1 MAADD
6 EKYMEYLKRVTTEL
20 RQTRRQLR
28 EAEGR
33 DQEPIAIVAMSCRY
47 PGSVRTPEDLW
58 QLVAE
63 GGDAVS
69 DFPVDRGWDVDAA
82 YDPDPEKPGSIY
94 AREGGFLHDAGYFDP
109 AFFGMSPREALATD
123 PQQRLLLEVAWEAF
137 ERAGIDPTS
146 VRGANGGV
154 FVGAATSGYGVGASD
169 LPEGIQ
175 GLLLAGN
182 ATSVASG
189 RIAYTLGLEGPAV
202 TVDTACSSSL
212 VALHWA
218 CHALRRGE
226 CDLAL
231 AGGVAVMCTPAMFF
245 EFSRQ
250 RGLAADGRC
259 KPFSDDADG
268 TGWSEGAGMLL
279 VERLSDARKNGHP
292 VLAVVRGTAI
302 NSDGASNGLT
312 APNGPSQQRVIRSAL
327 SRAGLSAS
335 DVDAVD
341 AHGTGTSLGD
351 PIEAQAL
358 LATYGKDRADHGPL
372 RLGSLKSNIGH
383 TQSAAG
389 VGSVIKMVMAM
400 HHGTLPKSLHI
411 SEPSRHIEWT
421 AGEVEVLTEAMP
433 WQQDGRPRRA
443 GVSSFGISG
452 TNAHAILEEAPEAE
466 DAPAAEGD
474 GEPARA
480 LPLVPWVVSAR
491 SAAALRAQ
499 AAQLLARVKQDELD
513 ELDELDLTDVG
524 HSLTTTRTAFEHR
537 AVVLAEDRAAA
548 LRGLEELATT
558 GIEGP
563 NADVV
568 GGRTMRGATAF
579 LFTGQGAQRARM
591 GRELYAAFP
600 AFAAAFDE
608 TCALLDTH
616 LERPLRDVVFGEDP
630 DALHRTAFTQPALFA
645 VEVALYRLIESWGLK
660 PKYLVGH
667 SIGELT
673 AAHVAGVLSLEDA
686 CRLVAARGRLM
697 QALPAGGAMVSL
709 QASESEVLPL
719 LEGLEQR
726 VSVAAVNGPRAVVV
740 SGEESAVLQIAGHF
754 ESEGRK
760 VKRLRVSHAFH
771 SPLMEPMLEEFR
783 AVAESVAY
791 AEPRIPV
798 VSNVTGELATAE
810 QLTSPDYW
818 VRHVRDAVRFADGVR
833 WLAEHGV
840 TRLLE
845 LGPGGTLTAMAQDC
859 LSDTGDDDTERVFL
873 ASLRTNRPETTSLMS
888 AMAGAFAS
896 GAPIDWVAYFA
907 GTGARRVDLPTYAFQ
922 RERYWL
928 ESTGA
933 APEPREQSLVDGW
946 RYRVEWKPLV
956 APSGGVLG
964 GRWLAVVAPGDVW
977 SEAVVE
983 GLAACGVAVERVE
996 CVAGEVD
1003 RGLLAERVCEVAGEE
1018 PVAGVLVMGCAE
1030 VVRSAVVVQALGDAG
1045 VGGRVWWVTRGAVA
1059 VGRSDGGPDP
1069 VGAAVWGLGRVAALE
1084 VPDRWGG
1091 LVDLPEAV
1099 DRRALDRLVGVLA
1112 DGGEDQIAVR
1122 ASGVF
1127 ARRLVHAPAP
1137 AGIAAGG
1144 WQPRGTV
1151 LITGGTG
1158 ALGARV
1164 ARWAAERGAE
1174 HVVLTS
1180 RRGLEA
1186 PGAVELEAELSGLG
1200 VQVTVAVCDVANR
1213 DAVRE
1218 LLSGCA
1224 VDAVVHAAGVVDSV
1238 PLSEADEGHFA
1249 EVMGAKVAGA
1259 VVLDEALRDQA
1270 LDAFVVFSSIA
1281 GVWGSGGQ
1289 GAYAAGNAFVE
1300 GLVEARRARG
1310 AVGCAVAW
1318 GPWAGGGMAGA
1329 EGAEEHLLRRGLRA
1343 LDPGLAISALESA
1356 VAGGEG
1362 SVVVAD
1368 VEWERFAPAF
1378 TSARPSPLLE
1388 DLPEVRAALAAGDG
1402 AGGEGSGVGVVR
1414 ERLAGLSAV
1423 ERERA
1428 LLELVRTQAAT
1439 VLGYHKPESLEAR
1452 CAFRDLGFDSLTAVE
1467 LRGRLNTETGLRL
1480 PATAVF
1486 DYPTPV
1492 DLARFLGDE
1501 LFGTGTDVVS
1511 GLPVLASTS
1520 DDPVVI
1526 VGMSCRLPG
1535 GVASPEDLWQ
1545 LVAAGED
1552 AISGFPTDR
1561 GWDLDALYDPTP
1573 GQPGKSYSRHGGFV
1587 SGVDQF
1593 DPEFFGISPRETVA
1607 IDPQQRLL
1615 LETSWEALER
1625 SGIDPQTLRRS
1636 RAGVFVG
1643 SNGQDYPALLL
1654 NTPEGQDGY
1663 VGTGNAAAVVSGRV
1677 SYALGLEGPAVT
1689 VDTACSSSLVALH
1702 LAAQSLRSG
1711 ECDLALAGGVTVMS
1725 TPGAFI
1731 EFSRQRGL
1739 AVDGRC
1745 KAFSDAA
1752 DGTGWAEGAGV
1763 LVVERL
1769 SDARRNGHRVLAVV
1783 AGSAVNQDGASN
1795 GLTAPNGPSQ
1805 QRVIRQALAG
1815 AGLSAS
1821 DVDVVEAH
1829 GTGTS
1834 LGDPI
1839 EAQALLAT
1847 YGQEREADRPLWL
1860 GSVKSNI
1867 GHTQAAAGVAGVIKM
1882 VLALQHGVLPQTLH
1896 VGEPSSHVDWS
1907 AGDVRL
1913 LTEAVGWPEG
1923 ERLRRA
1929 GVSAF
1934 GVSGTNAHVVIE
1946 QAPLE
1951 EGSDAL
1957 PVGGVGVVPW
1967 VVSAR
1972 SREGLR
1978 AQAQRLLAHVEARPE
1993 LGLPEVGL
2001 ALATTRS
2008 AFEHRAVVLGTD
2020 RDALVD
2026 GLRALA
2032 TGEDAASVVT
2042 ALAEP
2047 EARVALLF
2055 TGQGSQRLGMG
2066 RELYDTFPVFAD
2078 AFDAV
2083 CAYFDGELAL
2093 PLRDVVFGDD
2103 AERLDR
2109 TGFTQPALFAVEVA
2123 LFRLVESFGVRP
2135 GYLVGHSIGEL
2146 VAAHVA
2152 GVLSLEDACRLV
2164 AARGR
2169 LMQALPAGGAMVSLQ
2184 AAETEVLPLL
2194 EGHEQRVSIAA
2205 VNGPQST
2212 VIAGEES
2219 AVAEVAGHFESEGR
2233 KVKRLRVSHAF
2244 HSPLMEPM
2252 LDDFRAV
2259 AESVAYAEPCIPV
2272 VSNVTGELATAEQLT
2287 SPDYWVRHVRAA
2299 VRFADGVRWLEE
2311 HEVTRFLEIGP
2322 DGTLTAVAQG
2332 CLSAPDLQL
2341 APTMRKD
2348 RSEAEALLAAMSTAF
2363 VHGMDVEWRAC
2374 FPAARRVALPTYPF
2388 QRERFW
2394 PTPVPDSRPHADW
2407 RYRVEW
2413 KPADVDACEELCGR
2427 WLVVVPEGA
2436 AESGWF
2442 SSVVEGLAARG
2453 VRVERVE
2460 RAVDVDRGVLAERLR
2475 DAAGDEAVTGVLAVG
2490 AVEAMCT
2497 AVLVQAQGDAGVGGR
2512 LWVVTRGAVCVG
2524 RSDGGPDPVQAGVWG
2539 LGRVAALELPDRW
2552 GGLVD
2557 LPDVV
2562 DRRALDR
2569 LAGVLADGSE
2579 DQVAVR
2585 ASGVFGR
2592 RLAHAPAPALAGE
2605 SADGWRPRGT
2615 VLITGGTG
2623 ALGARVA
2630 RWVAERGA
2638 EHVVL
2643 TSRRG
2648 PEAPGAVELE
2658 AELSGLGVR
2667 VTVVACDVADPEAVE
2682 ALLSE
2687 HPVDAVFHA
2696 AAVLDDGVLDS
2707 LTTERFATVMRAKA
2721 ASAVNLHEATRDRD
2735 LSAFVLFSSF
2745 AGTIGAAGQA
2755 NYAAANAFLDALAE
2769 QRAAEG
2775 LPATSIAWGP
2785 WGEIGMASD
2794 ASMAQRMRRGGVSPL
2809 RPDLA
2814 VDALQNAICS
2824 GTPGLVI
2831 ADITWADFRSAFA
2844 AVRPSPLLGD
2854 LPEFRTEVELAAGR
2868 GGEDRQ
2874 SELRQQLAGVEA
2886 AEQERVLTDLVR
2898 SYAAGVLHYAGP
2910 AGVPPN
2916 RPFRDLGVDSL
2927 LAVELR
2933 NALSLACG
2941 ITLSATVVFDYPTP
2955 AALAGFLRT
2964 RIAPAQD
2971 DVEQRIMPSVVEGDP
2986 IAIVG
2991 MSCRFPGGVDCP
3003 EAFWELLSD
3012 GVDAVGEFPVDRGWD
3027 LNAVYDPDPENS
3039 GTSYVN
3045 AGGFLKHVDR
3055 FEPAFF
3061 GMSPREA
3068 VATDPQ
3074 QRLLLE
3080 TSWEAIERSGIDPQ
3094 TLRGSRAGVFVGTN
3108 GQDYPALLAN
3118 SPDDFDGYV
3127 GTGNAAAVVSGRV
3140 SYALGLEGP
3149 AVTVDTA
3156 CSSSLVALHWA
3167 AQSLRSGEC
3176 DLALAGGVTVMST
3189 PGAFIEFSRQ
3199 RGLAVDG
3206 RCKAF
3211 SDAADGT
3218 GWAEGAGVLVVE
3230 RLSDARR
3237 NGHRV
3242 LAVVAGSAVNQ
3253 DGASNGLTAPNGP
3266 SQQRVIRQALAGA
3279 GLSASDVDVVEAHG
3293 TGTSLG
3299 DPIEAQALLA
3309 TYGQEREA
3317 DRPLWLGSVKSNI
3330 GHTQAAAGVAGV
3342 IKMVLALQHGVLP
3355 QTLHVG
3361 EPSSHVDWSAGDVRL
3376 LTEAVGWPEGERLRR
3391 AGVSAFGVSGTNAHV
3406 VIEQAPLEEGSDAL
3420 PVGGV
3425 GVVPWVVSARSRE
3438 GLRAQ
3443 AQRLLAHVEAR
3454 PELGLPEVGLA
3465 LATTRSAFE
3474 HRAVVLGTDRD
3485 ALVDGLRALATG
3497 EDAASVVTALAE
3509 PEARVALLFTGQGS
3523 QRLGMGRELYD
3534 TFPVFADAFDAV
3546 CAYFDGELA
3555 LPLRD
3560 VVFGEDANANANAN
3574 FDADAEALNQTGFTQ
3589 PALFAVEVALFRLV
3603 ESFGV
3608 RPGYLVGH
3616 SIGELVAAHVAG
3628 VVSLEDACRLVAAR
3642 GRLMQALPAGGAMVA
3657 LQATEEEVVPLLEGH
3672 EQRVSIAAVNGPQS
3686 IVIAGEE
3693 SAVAEVAGH
3702 FESEG
3707 RKVKRLRVS
3716 HAFHSPLMEPMLDDF
3731 RTVAESVAYAEP
3743 RIPVV
3748 SNVTGKL
3755 ATPQEL
3761 TSPDYWVRHV
3771 REAVRF
3777 ADGVRW
3783 LVEHEVTR
3791 FLEIGPDGTLTA
3803 MAQGCLDGDGDAE
3816 HVLIPALRGGDDR
3829 GEVSAVLSA
3838 AGRAFVHGIGIAW
3851 QAFFP
3856 ATVTAT
3862 DTDTDTDTGPDTVSA
3877 HTPVAL
3883 PTYAFQ
3889 HQRYWPRFTGLPA
3902 GDLGSAG
3909 LVSAHH
3915 PLLGAAVSLAG
3926 SADGTDSAEGMDSV
3940 YCTADGGA
3948 VVFTGRVSVTAQPWL
3963 AEHVVSGS
3971 VLLPG
3976 TAFLELAVRAG
3987 DQVGCGQVE
3996 ELTLQ
4001 APLVLPERGA
4011 VQLQVA
4017 VGVADESGRRT
4028 LSVYSRPQDAQ
4039 ADQPWVR
4046 HAVGVLGTDG
4056 AASGADL
4063 SQWPPAGAE
4072 PVSVERLYEGL
4083 TAAGFGYGPVFQG
4096 LRQVWSRGDELFASV
4111 ELPESAVPEAA
4122 GFGLHPALLDSA
4134 LHALGLVASDQAD
4147 EDRARLPFSW
4157 SGATLHASGASVLR
4171 ARLSVNG
4178 PDSVALELADASGG
4192 PVATIDSLVLRPVSA
4207 DGIAQAKA
4215 GGQDTALHTM
4225 DWIPLPEPAGSTAS
4239 AVAVE
4244 AAVDMHDGTDGRLD
4258 LSAIGA
4264 SVYPDLGSLPQ
4275 GEVPSHVLL
4284 RLDAPDGDPAA
4295 AAHTATHRAL
4305 ALLQAWLAEE
4315 RFAAAR
4321 LVVVTQGAVTV
4332 DERRPDPALAAVWGL
4347 VRSARS
4353 ENPDRFTLVDL
4364 DGVSESLAVLPAAL
4378 ARDEPELAVRAGQ
4391 VYVPRLSRHVRPD
4404 ALPVPEQ
4411 SGAWCLDIVEKGT
4424 LENLHLAECP
4434 TAQAEL
4440 GAGQVRIAVRAAGL
4454 NFRDVLNALGMYP
4467 GDAVP
4472 LGIEGAGVV
4481 TEVGPGATG
4490 FSPGDRVMGLFTQS
4504 FGPLA
4509 VADVRTLAR
4518 IPEGWSFAQAASVP
4532 VVFLTAYYALVDLG
4546 ELQAGESVL
4555 VHAAAGGVGM
4565 AAVQLARHLGAEVFG
4580 TASPGKWETLRSS
4593 GLDEAHI
4600 ASSRDLDFEGAFLEA
4615 TAGRGVDVVL
4625 DSLARE
4631 FVDASL
4637 RLLPRG
4643 GRFLEMGKTDIREP
4657 AQVAAEHEGVR
4668 YQAFDLWEA
4677 GPERIG
4683 EMLAALVALFE
4694 QGVLRPLPLTAWDV
4708 RKAPEAFR
4716 YLSQAK
4722 NVGKVVLTMPVPLAG
4737 DGTVLVT
4744 GGTGGL
4750 GALVARHLV
4759 AEHGVRRLL
4768 LASRRGPQAP
4778 GAEALRE
4785 ELAALGAEA
4794 TVAACDTADREALR
4808 GLLGSVPPQHPLT
4821 AVVHTAGVLDDGVL
4835 SSMTP
4840 DRLDA
4845 VLVPK
4850 ADAVSTL
4857 HELTRG
4863 EDLAAFV
4870 LFSSVAGMFGSS
4882 GQGNYAAANA
4892 FLDAFAQARHGAGL
4906 PATSLAWGPWA
4917 PGVGMTGELADADL
4931 QRMARGGMVPFTA
4944 EQGMAA
4950 FDAAFRTAEAGY
4962 APVRLD
4968 QAALRAPHSA
4978 PPALLRGL
4986 VSGSARR
4993 SAASAA
4999 TGDASQSL
5007 RTWLT
5012 ALPAAERE
5020 PAVLELVRAQAA
5032 LVLGHAGP
5040 EAVEPARDFRGLGI
5054 DSLTAVELRN
5064 RLGAATGLRLPATLV
5079 FDYPSP
5085 VVLARHVCTELVG
5098 DDVAAVAPVAAA
5110 SRPATGEEQLAV
5122 VAMSCRFPGGVRSP
5136 EEFWRLLSGG
5146 VDAVSSIPAD
5156 RGWRTDGEA
5165 GGFEGGFLYD
5175 SGDFDADFFGI
5186 SPREAVTMDPQQRL
5200 LLEISWE
5207 ALERAGIDPT
5217 TLRGSRTGVF
5227 AGTNYQGYG
5236 SAAHTLPEGSEG
5248 QLLTGHATSVTSG
5261 RVSYAL
5267 GLEGPAVTVDTACS
5281 SSLVALHLAAQ
5292 ALRLGECD
5300 LALAGGVTVM
5310 PTPGTFVEFSRQGGL
5325 AGDGRCKAFSD
5336 DADGTGWGE
5345 GAGIVLVE
5353 RLSDARRNGH
5363 PVLAVLRGSAVN
5375 QDGASNG
5382 LTAPNGPSQQ
5392 RVIRSALA
5400 NAGLGAHEVDAVEAH
5415 GTGTSLGDPIE
5426 AQALIATYGQN
5437 RVADRPLWLGSVK
5450 SNIGHTQSAAGIAGV
5465 IKMVLSLQKGVLPR
5479 TLHVTEP
5486 SSHVDWSSGDVR
5498 LLTRA
5503 VEWPQRELP
5512 RRAAVSSFGISGT
5525 NAHVVLEQDGA
5536 TDSGPAEGN
5545 STDSGPESTARAEH
5559 DRPVGHQGPVVWP
5572 LSARSAAALRD
5583 QGKRLRAHLADR
5595 PDLPV
5600 HDVGYSLATTRA
5612 AFDHRAALV
5621 AEDRDTFLNGL
5632 AALARGEESVGLVRG
5647 QAGTGGK
5654 LAFLFSGQG
5663 SQRAGMGREL
5673 YERFPAY
5680 AAAFDEVCAEF
5691 DRHLERPLR
5700 DLVFADE
5707 GTPDAALLDRT
5718 AYTQPALFA
5727 VETALHALVGSWGVR
5742 PDVLIGHS
5750 IGELTA
5756 AHVAGVLTM
5765 EDACALVAA
5774 RGRLMQALPDGG
5786 AMIAVQA
5793 AEEEVRPLLEG
5804 LADRAGIA
5812 AVNGPTAVVISGEEG
5827 AVTHIAGQLAEQ
5839 GRKTRRLR
5847 VSHAFHS
5854 PLMEAMLTEF
5864 GEVARG
5870 VRYAPPRIPVISN
5883 LTGEP
5888 ATEADLTS
5896 PDYWVRQVR
5905 EAVRFC
5911 DGIRRLEADGV
5922 RTYLELGPDGA
5933 LAAMA
5938 WESLRE
5944 PGEATAALPV
5954 LRRERPEVR
5963 SALLA
5968 AAGLQVRGLA
5978 ESAALSGAGARRVE
5992 LPTYAFQR
6000 VRYWL
6005 DPAGTPAGAHPA
6017 PAADEQFWD
6026 AVEHADLGAFA
6037 ERLRLTADAPLS
6049 EVLPALTSWRQAHRE
6064 RTTADGWEYQ
6074 VTWRPTAD
6082 TAVPVLSGT
6091 WLLPLPAG
6099 RADRAREKAIVDGLV
6114 AHGAA
6119 RVVPFEVDCGEV
6131 ERVALEGQLA
6141 AVAAEV
6147 GPIAGVLSLLGT
6159 DEEPHRAQPATP
6171 GGLAATV
6178 ALVQVLDDLRV
6189 GAPLWC
6195 ATTGAVAVRDGEAVP
6210 SPVQAA
6216 VWGFGRVAALEHP
6229 QGWGG
6234 LVDLPAELD
6243 ERAVQRL
6250 CAVLE
6255 AGTGEDQLALR
6266 GSGVYVRRLV
6276 RARFQDA
6283 GPGSTEP
6290 SAGGGTVLI
6299 TGGTGALGAQV
6310 ARRLTD
6316 RGAPHLVLAS
6326 RRGTRADGAAELA
6339 AELTACGSRVTVVAC
6354 DTADRDA
6361 LAQLLAEYPVD
6372 AVYHAAGVLD
6382 DGLIAG
6388 LDAPRLDAVLRPK
6401 MAAAAHLHELTD
6413 ERTALV
6419 LFSSFAGTAGA
6430 TGQANYAA
6438 ANAYLDALAQHRQAL
6453 GRPATSIAWGP
6464 WAGGGMAA
6472 GSAGDERLTER
6483 LARSGMPPLDPR
6495 LAADALERAVARGA
6509 TTLTVADVDWSRFAP
6524 GFTAARS
6531 SALLSDLPEAH
6542 AAAQAAASERDTA
6555 GGGPHGGLDALR
6567 EELGGRSTADQER
6580 VLANLVRTHVAA
6592 VLGHSSAD
6600 AIDPHR
6606 AFSELG
6612 FDSLMAVELR
6622 NRLGLATGAPLPATL
6637 LFDHPTAAALAR
6649 HLRTQVAAGDT
6660 AGALPALAEL
6670 DRLEGVLGVVPA
6682 DDPQRARIA
6691 SRLQTLLAKWNDPQ
6705 DAEAETGDG
6714 TGVSDHINSA
6724 TADEIFDFIDNDLGM
6739 S

>member
-1 MAADD
+1 
-6 EKYMEYLKRVTTEL
+6 MEYLKRVTTEL

-69 DFPVDRGWDVDAA
+69 DFPVDRGWDVDGA

-94 AREGGFLHDAGYFDP
+94 VREGGFLHDAGYFDP

-137 ERAGIDPTS
+137 ERAGIDPAS
-146 VRGANGGV
+146 VRGSNGGV
-154 FVGAATSGYGVGASD
+154 FVGAATSGYGIGVAD
-169 LPEGIQ
+169 LPEGVQ

-327 SRAGLSAS
+327 SRAGLSPS

-421 AGEVEVLTEAMP
+421 SGDVEVLTEAMP
-433 WQQDGRPRRA
+433 WQQNGRPRRA

-452 TNAHAILEEAPEAE
+452 TNAHAILEEPPTDE
-466 DAPAAEGD
+466 DAPATEDD
-474 GEPARA
+474 GEPVRA

-491 SAAALRAQ
+491 SAAALRGQ
-499 AAQLLARVKQDELD
+499 AAQLLSRVTQ
-513 ELDELDLTDVG
+513 DELDLTDVG

-548 LRGLEELATT
+548 LRGLEELATQ
-558 GIEGP
+558 GIEGAGP
-563 NADVV
+563 GVV

-579 LFTGQGAQRARM
+579 LFTGQGAQRAGM

-608 TCALLDTH
+608 TCALLDTQ
-616 LERPLRDVVFGEDP
+616 LERPLRDVLFDEDP
-630 DALHRTAFTQPALFA
+630 DALHRTSYTQPALFA
-645 VEVALYRLIESWGLK
+645 VEVALYRLLESWGVK
-660 PKYLVGH
+660 PKYLAGH
-667 SIGELT
+667 SIGELA
-673 AAHVAGVLSLEDA
+673 AAHVAGVWSLKDA

-709 QASESEVLPL
+709 QASEAEVLPL

-726 VSVAAVNGPRAVVV
+726 VSVAAVNGPQAVVI
-740 SGEESAVLQIAGHF
+740 SGEESAVADIAGRF

-760 VKRLRVSHAFH
+760 VKRLQVSHAFH
-771 SPLMEPMLEEFR
+771 SPLMEPMLDEFR
-783 AVAESVAY
+783 AVAESVGY

-798 VSNVTGELATAE
+798 VSNLSGELATSE

-833 WLAEHGV
+833 WLAERGV

-845 LGPGGTLTAMAQDC
+845 LGPGGTLTAMAQAC
-859 LSDTGDDDTERVFL
+859 LSDTGDEDTERVFL
-873 ASLRTNRPETTSLMS
+873 ASLRTDRPETTSLMS
-888 AMAGAFAS
+888 AVAGAFAS
-896 GAPIDWVAYFA
+896 GAPIDWAAYFA

-933 APEPREQSLVDGW
+933 TPEPREQSVVDGW

-964 GRWLAVVAPGDVW
+964 GRWLAVMAAGEVW

-983 GLAACGVAVERVE
+983 GLAACGVPLERVE
-996 CVAGEVD
+996 CVAGEAD
-1003 RGLLAERVCEVAGEE
+1003 RGLLAERVREVAGEG
-1018 PVAGVLVMGCAE
+1018 PVAGVLVVGSADT
-1030 VVRSAVVVQALGDAG
+1030 VRTAVVVQALGDAG
-1045 VGGRVWWVTRGAVA
+1045 VGGRVWVVTQGAVA
-1059 VGRSDGGPDP
+1059 VGRSDAGPDP
-1069 VGAAVWGLGRVAALE
+1069 VQAAVWGLGRVAALE
-1084 VPDRWGG
+1084 LPDRWGG

-1112 DGGEDQIAVR
+1112 DGSEDQVAVR

-1127 ARRLVHAPAP
+1127 GRRLAHAPA
-1137 AGIAAGG
+1137 GG
-1144 WQPRGTV
+1144 SAVDGWRPRGTV

-1164 ARWAAERGAE
+1164 ARWVAERGAE
-1174 HVVLTS
+1174 HLILTS

-1186 PGAVELEAELSGLG
+1186 PGAVELEAELSAVG
-1200 VQVTVAVCDVANR
+1200 VRVTVAACDVADR
-1213 DAVRE
+1213 DAVEE

-1238 PLSEADEGHFA
+1238 PLGEADPAHFA

-1259 VVLDEALRDQA
+1259 VVLDEVLGDRV

-1310 AVGCAVAW
+1310 VVGCAVAW
-1318 GPWAGGGMAGA
+1318 GPWAGGGMAGV

-1343 LDPGLAISALESA
+1343 LDPGLAVSALEMA
-1356 VAGGEG
+1356 VGAGEG

-1388 DLPEVRAALAAGDG
+1388 GLPEVRAALAV
-1402 AGGEGSGVGVVR
+1402 GEGSDGGVVR
-1414 ERLAGLSAV
+1414 ERLAGLSGV

-1428 LLELVRTQAAT
+1428 LLELVRTHAAA

-1467 LRGRLNTETGLRL
+1467 LRGRLNTETGMRL
-1480 PATAVF
+1480 PATVVF

-1492 DLARFLGDE
+1492 DLARYLGDE
-1501 LFGTGTDVVS
+1501 LFGTGTDMVP

-1535 GVASPEDLWQ
+1535 GVASPEDLWR
-1545 LVAAGED
+1545 LVAGAED
-1552 AISGFPTDR
+1552 AISELPHDR

-1593 DPEFFGISPRETVA
+1593 DPAFFGISPREAVA

-1625 SGIDPQTLRRS
+1625 SGIDPQTLRGS

-1654 NTPEGQDGY
+1654 STPEGQDGY
-1663 VGTGNAAAVVSGRV
+1663 LGTGNAAAVVSGRV

-1731 EFSRQRGL
+1731 EFSQQRGL
-1739 AVDGRC
+1739 AADGRC

-1783 AGSAVNQDGASN
+1783 RGSAVNQDGASN

-1815 AGLSAS
+1815 AGLSPS

-1847 YGQEREADRPLWL
+1847 YGQGRDDDRPLWL

-1867 GHTQAAAGVAGVIKM
+1867 GHTQAAAGAAGVIKM

-1896 VGEPSSHVDWS
+1896 ADEPSSHVDWS

-1913 LTEAVGWPEG
+1913 LTEAVAWPAG

-1946 QAPLE
+1946 QAPVE
-1951 EGSDAL
+1951 ESSDAL
-1957 PVGGVGVVPW
+1957 PVGGAGVVPW

-1993 LGLPEVGL
+1993 LGLSEVGF

-2008 AFEHRAVVLGTD
+2008 AFEHRAVVLGTE

-2026 GLRALA
+2026 GLKALA
-2032 TGEDAASVVT
+2032 KGDDAASVAT
-2042 ALAEP
+2042 ALTAP
-2047 EARVALLF
+2047 EARWALLF
-2055 TGQGSQRLGMG
+2055 TGQGAQRLGMG
-2066 RELYDTFPVFAD
+2066 RELYESFPVFAD

-2083 CAYFDGELAL
+2083 CAHFDGELAT
-2093 PLRDVVFGDD
+2093 PLRDVVFGQD
-2103 AERLDR
+2103 AERLNQ

-2123 LFRLVESFGVRP
+2123 LFRLVESLGVRP
-2135 GYLVGHSIGEL
+2135 DYLVGHSIGEL
-2146 VAAHVA
+2146 AAAHVA

-2169 LMQALPAGGAMVSLQ
+2169 LMQALPAGGAMVALQ
-2184 AAETEVLPLL
+2184 AAEDEVLPLV
-2194 EGHEQRVSIAA
+2194 EDHEQRVSIAA
-2205 VNGPQST
+2205 VNGPKSV
-2212 VIAGEES
+2212 VISGVES
-2219 AVAEVAGHFESEGR
+2219 AVVEIAGRFESEGR
-2233 KVKRLRVSHAF
+2233 KVKRLQVSHAF

-2252 LDDFRAV
+2252 LD
-2259 AESVAYAEPCIPV
+2259 E
-2272 VSNVTGELATAEQLT
+2272 
-2287 SPDYWVRHVRAA
+2287 
-2299 VRFADGVRWLEE
+2299 
-2311 HEVTRFLEIGP
+2311 
-2322 DGTLTAVAQG
+2322 
-2332 CLSAPDLQL
+2332 
-2341 APTMRKD
+2341 
-2348 RSEAEALLAAMSTAF
+2348 
-2363 VHGMDVEWRAC
+2363 
-2374 FPAARRVALPTYPF
+2374 
-2388 QRERFW
+2388 
-2394 PTPVPDSRPHADW
+2394 
-2407 RYRVEW
+2407 
-2413 KPADVDACEELCGR
+2413 
-2427 WLVVVPEGA
+2427 
-2436 AESGWF
+2436 
-2442 SSVVEGLAARG
+2442 
-2453 VRVERVE
+2453 
-2460 RAVDVDRGVLAERLR
+2460 
-2475 DAAGDEAVTGVLAVG
+2475 
-2490 AVEAMCT
+2490 
-2497 AVLVQAQGDAGVGGR
+2497 
-2512 LWVVTRGAVCVG
+2512 
-2524 RSDGGPDPVQAGVWG
+2524 
-2539 LGRVAALELPDRW
+2539 
-2552 GGLVD
+2552 
-2557 LPDVV
+2557 
-2562 DRRALDR
+2562 
-2569 LAGVLADGSE
+2569 
-2579 DQVAVR
+2579 
-2585 ASGVFGR
+2585 
-2592 RLAHAPAPALAGE
+2592 
-2605 SADGWRPRGT
+2605 
-2615 VLITGGTG
+2615 
-2623 ALGARVA
+2623 
-2630 RWVAERGA
+2630 
-2638 EHVVL
+2638 
-2643 TSRRG
+2643 
-2648 PEAPGAVELE
+2648 
-2658 AELSGLGVR
+2658 
-2667 VTVVACDVADPEAVE
+2667 
-2682 ALLSE
+2682 
-2687 HPVDAVFHA
+2687 
-2696 AAVLDDGVLDS
+2696 
-2707 LTTERFATVMRAKA
+2707 
-2721 ASAVNLHEATRDRD
+2721 
-2735 LSAFVLFSSF
+2735 
-2745 AGTIGAAGQA
+2745 
-2755 NYAAANAFLDALAE
+2755 
-2769 QRAAEG
+2769 
-2775 LPATSIAWGP
+2775 
-2785 WGEIGMASD
+2785 
-2794 ASMAQRMRRGGVSPL
+2794 
-2809 RPDLA
+2809 
-2814 VDALQNAICS
+2814 
-2824 GTPGLVI
+2824 
-2831 ADITWADFRSAFA
+2831 
-2844 AVRPSPLLGD
+2844 
-2854 LPEFRTEVELAAGR
+2854 
-2868 GGEDRQ
+2868 
-2874 SELRQQLAGVEA
+2874 
-2886 AEQERVLTDLVR
+2886 
-2898 SYAAGVLHYAGP
+2898 
-2910 AGVPPN
+2910 
-2916 RPFRDLGVDSL
+2916 
-2927 LAVELR
+2927 
-2933 NALSLACG
+2933 
-2941 ITLSATVVFDYPTP
+2941 
-2955 AALAGFLRT
+2955 
-2964 RIAPAQD
+2964 
-2971 DVEQRIMPSVVEGDP
+2971 
-2986 IAIVG
+2986 
-2991 MSCRFPGGVDCP
+2991 
-3003 EAFWELLSD
+3003 
-3012 GVDAVGEFPVDRGWD
+3012 
-3027 LNAVYDPDPENS
+3027 
-3039 GTSYVN
+3039 
-3045 AGGFLKHVDR
+3045 
-3055 FEPAFF
+3055 
-3061 GMSPREA
+3061 
-3068 VATDPQ
+3068 
-3074 QRLLLE
+3074 
-3080 TSWEAIERSGIDPQ
+3080 
-3094 TLRGSRAGVFVGTN
+3094 
-3108 GQDYPALLAN
+3108 
-3118 SPDDFDGYV
+3118 
-3127 GTGNAAAVVSGRV
+3127 
-3140 SYALGLEGP
+3140 
-3149 AVTVDTA
+3149 
-3156 CSSSLVALHWA
+3156 
-3167 AQSLRSGEC
+3167 
-3176 DLALAGGVTVMST
+3176 
-3189 PGAFIEFSRQ
+3189 
-3199 RGLAVDG
+3199 
-3206 RCKAF
+3206 
-3211 SDAADGT
+3211 
-3218 GWAEGAGVLVVE
+3218 
-3230 RLSDARR
+3230 
-3237 NGHRV
+3237 
-3242 LAVVAGSAVNQ
+3242 
-3253 DGASNGLTAPNGP
+3253 
-3266 SQQRVIRQALAGA
+3266 
-3279 GLSASDVDVVEAHG
+3279 
-3293 TGTSLG
+3293 
-3299 DPIEAQALLA
+3299 
-3309 TYGQEREA
+3309 
-3317 DRPLWLGSVKSNI
+3317 
-3330 GHTQAAAGVAGV
+3330 
-3342 IKMVLALQHGVLP
+3342 
-3355 QTLHVG
+3355 
-3361 EPSSHVDWSAGDVRL
+3361 
-3376 LTEAVGWPEGERLRR
+3376 
-3391 AGVSAFGVSGTNAHV
+3391 
-3406 VIEQAPLEEGSDAL
+3406 
-3420 PVGGV
+3420 
-3425 GVVPWVVSARSRE
+3425 
-3438 GLRAQ
+3438 
-3443 AQRLLAHVEAR
+3443 
-3454 PELGLPEVGLA
+3454 
-3465 LATTRSAFE
+3465 
-3474 HRAVVLGTDRD
+3474 
-3485 ALVDGLRALATG
+3485 
-3497 EDAASVVTALAE
+3497 
-3509 PEARVALLFTGQGS
+3509 
-3523 QRLGMGRELYD
+3523 
-3534 TFPVFADAFDAV
+3534 
-3546 CAYFDGELA
+3546 
-3555 LPLRD
+3555 
-3560 VVFGEDANANANAN
+3560 
-3574 FDADAEALNQTGFTQ
+3574 
-3589 PALFAVEVALFRLV
+3589 
-3603 ESFGV
+3603 
-3608 RPGYLVGH
+3608 
-3616 SIGELVAAHVAG
+3616 
-3628 VVSLEDACRLVAAR
+3628 
-3642 GRLMQALPAGGAMVA
+3642 
-3657 LQATEEEVVPLLEGH
+3657 
-3672 EQRVSIAAVNGPQS
+3672 
-3686 IVIAGEE
+3686 
-3693 SAVAEVAGH
+3693 
-3702 FESEG
+3702 
-3707 RKVKRLRVS
+3707 
-3716 HAFHSPLMEPMLDDF
+3716 F

-3748 SNVTGKL
+3748 SNLTGEL
-3755 ATPQEL
+3755 ATSQEL
-3761 TSPDYWVRHV
+3761 TSPAYWVRHV

-3777 ADGVRW
+3777 ADGIRW
-3783 LVEHEVTR
+3783 LAEHEVTR
-3791 FLEIGPDGTLTA
+3791 YLEIGPDGTLTA
-3803 MAQGCLDGDGDAE
+3803 MAQGCLDSGMDDAD
-3816 HVLIPALRGGDDR
+3816 HVLIPALRGDDR
-3829 GEVSAVLSA
+3829 GEVSALLSA
-3838 AGRAFVHGIGIAW
+3838 AGRAFVHGTAIDW

-3856 ATVTAT
+3856 ATTSTTTAEGTTT
-3862 DTDTDTDTGPDTVSA
+3862 DTAP
-3877 HTPVAL
+3877 TPTPIDL

-3915 PLLGAAVSLAG
+3915 PLLGAAVSLADSADSTG
-3926 SADGTDSAEGMDSV
+3926 STGSTDSADGRDGAYGTAE
-3940 YCTADGGA
+3940 GGA
-3948 VVFTGRVSVTAQPWL
+3948 VVFTGRVSVAAQPWL

-3971 VLLPG
+3971 ILLPG

-4017 VGVADESGRRT
+4017 VGAADESGRRT
-4028 LSVYSRPQDAQ
+4028 LSVYSRPQDAETE
-4039 ADQPWVR
+4039 QPWTR
-4046 HAVGVLGTDG
+4046 HAAGVLGTDS
-4056 AASGADL
+4056 AAPGADL

-4072 PVSVERLYEGL
+4072 PVTVEGLYEGL
-4083 TAAGFGYGPVFQG
+4083 TAAGFGYGPVFRG

-4111 ELPESAVPEAA
+4111 ELPESAVPDAA

-4134 LHALGLVASDQAD
+4134 LHALGLVAADQAD
-4147 EDRARLPFSW
+4147 EGRGRLPFSW
-4157 SGATLHASGASVLR
+4157 SGVTLHASGASVLR
-4171 ARLSVNG
+4171 ARLSVHG
-4178 PDSVALELADASGG
+4178 PDAVALELADASGG

-4215 GGQDTALHTM
+4215 GRQDTALHTM
-4225 DWIPLPEPAGSTAS
+4225 DWIPLPEPTGTSGTTAP
-4239 AVAVE
+4239 AVPVE
-4244 AAVDMHDGTDGRLD
+4244 V
-4258 LSAIGA
+4258 
-4264 SVYPDLGSLPQ
+4264 PDLDSLPQ

-4284 RLDAPDGDPAA
+4284 RMDAPGGDPAA
-4295 AAHTATHRAL
+4295 AAHTATHRVL
-4305 ALLQAWLAEE
+4305 GLLHAWLAEE

-4364 DGVSESLAVLPAAL
+4364 DGASESLAALPAAL
-4378 ARDEPELAVRAGQ
+4378 ASDEPELAVRAGQ

-4404 ALPVPEQ
+4404 ALPVPGQ

-4424 LENLHLAECP
+4424 LENLHLADSP

-4467 GDAVP
+4467 GDAVA

-4481 TEVGPGATG
+4481 TEVGPGVTG

-4509 VADVRTLAR
+4509 VADGRTLAR

-4546 ELQAGESVL
+4546 ALQAGESVL

-4600 ASSRDLDFEGAFLEA
+4600 ASSRDLDFERSFLAA
-4615 TAGRGVDVVL
+4615 TDGRGVDVVL

-4643 GRFLEMGKTDIREP
+4643 GRFLEMGKTDVREP
-4657 AQVAAEHEGVR
+4657 ERVAAEHEGVR
-4668 YQAFDLWEA
+4668 YQAFDLFDA

-4683 EMLAALVALFE
+4683 EMLTALVALFE

-4722 NVGKVVLTMPVPLAG
+4722 NVGKVVLTMPVPLDAE
-4737 DGTVLVT
+4737 GTVLVT

-4750 GALVARHLV
+4750 GGLVARHLV
-4759 AEHGVRRLL
+4759 AEHGVRHLL
-4768 LASRRGPQAP
+4768 LASRRGPRAP
-4778 GAEALRE
+4778 GVDVLRE
-4785 ELAALGAEA
+4785 ELAALGAEV

-4808 GLLGSVPPQHPLT
+4808 GLLGSVPPRHPLT
-4821 AVVHTAGVLDDGVL
+4821 AIVHTAGVLDDGVL
-4835 SSMTP
+4835 SSLTP
-4840 DRLDA
+4840 ERLDA
-4845 VLVPK
+4845 VLAPK

-4857 HELTRG
+4857 HELTRD

-4870 LFSSVAGMFGSS
+4870 VFSSVAGMFGGS
-4882 GQGNYAAANA
+4882 GQGNYSAANA
-4892 FLDAFAQARHGAGL
+4892 FLDAFAQARNGVGL

-4917 PGVGMTGELADADL
+4917 PGAGMTGELTDADL
-4931 QRMARGGMVPFTA
+4931 TRMARGGMLPFTA

-4950 FDAAFRTAEAGY
+4950 FDAAFGTAEAVY

-4968 QAALRAPHSA
+4968 HAALRAPHSA
-4978 PPALLRGL
+4978 PPALLRAL
-4986 VSGSARR
+4986 VTGSARR
-4993 SAASAA
+4993 SAASASP
-4999 TGDASQSL
+4999 GDAAESL
-5007 RTWLT
+5007 RTRLA
-5012 ALPAAERE
+5012 ALPVAGRE
-5020 PAVLELVRAQAA
+5020 PAVLELVRTQAA

-5085 VVLARHVCTELVG
+5085 VALARKVCTELFG
-5098 DDVAAVAPVAAA
+5098 DEPAGTPTAVAD
-5110 SRPATGEEQLAV
+5110 RPATGEEQLAI
-5122 VAMSCRFPGGVRSP
+5122 VAMSCRFPGGAGSP
-5136 EEFWRLLSGG
+5136 EEFWRLLADG
-5146 VDAVSSIPAD
+5146 VDALSPLPAD
-5156 RGWRTDGEA
+5156 RGWQTDDDA
-5165 GGFEGGFLYD
+5165 ARVEGGFLYD

-5207 ALERAGIDPT
+5207 ALERAGIDPAA
-5217 TLRGSRTGVF
+5217 LRGSRTGVF

-5236 SAAHTLPEGSEG
+5236 SAAHTLPEGTEG

-5300 LALAGGVTVM
+5300 LAFAGGVTVM
-5310 PTPGTFVEFSRQGGL
+5310 ATPGAFVEFGRQGGL
-5325 AGDGRCKAFSD
+5325 AGDGRCKAFAD

-5392 RVIRSALA
+5392 RVIRAALA
-5400 NAGLGAHEVDAVEAH
+5400 NAGLDAHEVDAVEAH

-5426 AQALIATYGQN
+5426 AQALIATYGQD
-5437 RVADRPLWLGSVK
+5437 READRPLWLGSVK
-5450 SNIGHTQSAAGIAGV
+5450 SNIGHTQAAAGIAGV
-5465 IKMVLSLQKGVLPR
+5465 IKMVLALQKGVLPR

-5486 SSHVDWSSGDVR
+5486 SSHVDWSAGDVR

-5525 NAHVVLEQDGA
+5525 NAHVVLEQCGAAADG
-5536 TDSGPAEGN
+5536 GPEGSHPLDGTV
-5545 STDSGPESTARAEH
+5545 STDAVSADVVSGEAVRAGGDGPGGQSE
-5559 DRPVGHQGPVVWP
+5559 PVVWP
-5572 LSARSAAALRD
+5572 VSARSAAALRD
-5583 QGKRLRAHLADR
+5583 QAKRLRAHLTDR
-5595 PDLPV
+5595 PELPV
-5600 HDVGYSLATTRA
+5600 RDVGYALATTRA

-5621 AEDRDTFLNGL
+5621 AGDRDAFLKGL
-5632 AALARGEESVGLVRG
+5632 AALARGEDAAELVRG
-5647 QAGTGGK
+5647 RADTGGK

-5673 YERFPAY
+5673 HARFPAY
-5680 AAAFDEVCAEF
+5680 ATAFDEVCAEF

-5700 DLVFADE
+5700 ELVFADE
-5707 GTPDAALLDRT
+5707 GTPEAALLDHT

-5727 VETALHALVGSWGVR
+5727 VGTALHALVGSWGIK

-5756 AHVAGVLTM
+5756 AHVAGVLTLQ
-5765 EDACALVAA
+5765 DACRLVAA
-5774 RGRLMQALPDGG
+5774 RGRLMQALPEGG

-5793 AEEEVRPLLEG
+5793 AEEEVAPLLAG

-5812 AVNGPTAVVISGEEG
+5812 AVNGPSAVVVSGEQD
-5827 AVTHIAGQLAEQ
+5827 AVTEIAGQLAER

-5854 PLMEAMLTEF
+5854 PLMDAMLAEF
-5864 GEVARG
+5864 GEIARG
-5870 VRYAPPRIPVISN
+5870 VRYAPPRLPVVSN

-5888 ATEADLTS
+5888 AADADLTS
-5896 PDYWVRQVR
+5896 PEYWVRHVR

-5933 LAAMA
+5933 LAATA

-5944 PGEATAALPV
+5944 PDEDTVALPV
-5954 LRRERPEVR
+5954 LRRDRPEVR

-5968 AAGLQVRGLA
+5968 AASLHVRGLGTGP
-5978 ESAALSGAGARRVE
+5978 AALYGTGARRVE

-6000 VRYWL
+6000 RRYWL
-6005 DPAGTPAGAHPA
+6005 EPAGAQT
-6017 PAADEQFWD
+6017 AADAAQSVDDQFWA
-6026 AVEHADLGAFA
+6026 AVEHADPGELA
-6037 ERLRLTADAPLS
+6037 ERLHLAGDAPLS
-6049 EVLPALTSWRQAHRE
+6049 EVLPALSSWRHQQRE
-6064 RTTADGWEYQ
+6064 RTVADGWEYR
-6074 VTWRPTAD
+6074 VTWRPAGE
-6082 TAVPVLSGT
+6082 APAPVLSGT
-6091 WLLPLPAG
+6091 WLLVHPAGRGGHAWETAIAAGLTAHGAAGVVPVEVDCG
-6099 RADRAREKAIVDGLV
+6099 RADRKSLADQLGTLLAESGPVD
-6114 AHGAA
+6114 
-6119 RVVPFEVDCGEV
+6119 
-6131 ERVALEGQLA
+6131 
-6141 AVAAEV
+6141 
-6147 GPIAGVLSLLGT
+6147 GVLSLLAT
-6159 DEEPHRAQPATP
+6159 DEEPHRSQPATP
-6171 GGLAATV
+6171 GGLAATM
-6178 ALVQVLDDLRV
+6178 ALVQALDDLGT

-6195 ATTGAVAVRDGEAVP
+6195 ATTGAVAVREREAVP

-6216 VWGFGRVAALEHP
+6216 VWGLGRVAALEQP
-6229 QGWGG
+6229 QSWGG
-6234 LVDLPAELD
+6234 LVDLPAEPD
-6243 ERAVQRL
+6243 ERAVARL

-6255 AGTGEDQLALR
+6255 AGPGEDQVAVR
-6266 GSGVYVRRLV
+6266 GSGVFVRRLV
-6276 RARFQDA
+6276 RAQAPDTA
-6283 GPGSTEP
+6283 GPGTDEP
-6290 SAGGGTVLI
+6290 WTCAGTVLV
-6299 TGGTGALGAQV
+6299 TGGTGALGAHV
-6310 ARRLTD
+6310 ARRLAD
-6316 RGAPHLVLAS
+6316 RGAEHLILVG
-6326 RRGTRADGAAELA
+6326 RRGAQAEGAAELQ
-6339 AELTACGSRVTVVAC
+6339 AELTARGTRVTVAAC
-6354 DTADRDA
+6354 DAADREA
-6361 LAQLLAEYPVD
+6361 LARLLAEHPVD
-6372 AVYHAAGVLD
+6372 AVFHAAGVLD

-6388 LDAPRLDAVLRPK
+6388 LDGARLDAVLRSK

-6413 ERTALV
+6413 GLTAFV

-6438 ANAYLDALAQHRQAL
+6438 ANAYLDALAEHRHAL
-6453 GRPATSIAWGP
+6453 GLSATSLAWGP

-6472 GSAGDERLTER
+6472 GTAGDEQLAERLTR
-6483 LARSGMPPLDPR
+6483 GGMGTLDPR
-6495 LAADALERAVARGA
+6495 LAVDALERALTRGD
-6509 TTLTVADVDWSRFAP
+6509 TTLTVADVDWARFVP
-6524 GFTAARS
+6524 GFTAVRPG
-6531 SALLSDLPEAH
+6531 ALFSDLPEARR
-6542 AAAQAAASERDTA
+6542 ATPERESAD
-6555 GGGPHGGLDALR
+6555 GDGPGGLQALR
-6567 EELGGRSTADQER
+6567 AQLAGRSETDQER
-6580 VLANLVRTHVAA
+6580 VLVALVRTSVAG
-6592 VLGHSSAD
+6592 VLGHDSVD
-6600 AIDPHR
+6600 AIDPKR

-6622 NRLGLATGAPLPATL
+6622 NRLGLATGTQLPATL

-6649 HLRTQVAAGDT
+6649 HLRTQVAAGDP

-6670 DRLEGVLGVVPA
+6670 DRLEDLLAEVAP

-6691 SRLQTLLAKWNDPQ
+6691 SRLQTLLTKWHESQ
-6705 DAEAETGDG
+6705 DTEAAPTDDA
-6714 TGVSDHINSA
+6714 GVSDRINSA

>member
-28 EAEGR
+28 EAESR

-58 QLVAE
+58 QLVDE

-82 YDPDPEKPGSIY
+82 YDPDPDKPGSIY
-94 AREGGFLHDAGYFDP
+94 VREGGFLHDAGYFDP

-146 VRGANGGV
+146 VRGSNGGV
-154 FVGAATSGYGVGASD
+154 FIGAATSGYGIGVAD
-169 LPEGIQ
+169 LPEGVQ

-327 SRAGLSAS
+327 SRAGLSPS

-372 RLGSLKSNIGH
+372 QLGSLKSNIGH

-400 HHGTLPKSLHI
+400 HHGSLPKSLHI
-411 SEPSRHIEWT
+411 SEPSRHIEWS
-421 AGEVEVLTEAMP
+421 AGEVEVLTEARP
-433 WQQDGRPRRA
+433 WEHEGRPRRA

-452 TNAHAILEEAPEAE
+452 TNAHAILEEAPADEE
-466 DAPAAEGD
+466 APAPDAD
-474 GEPARA
+474 AEPART

-499 AAQLLARVKQDELD
+499 AAQLLTRVKQ
-513 ELDELDLTDVG
+513 DELDLTDVG
-524 HSLTTTRTAFEHR
+524 HSLTTGRTAFEHR

-548 LRGLEELATT
+548 LRGLEELATN
-558 GIEGP
+558 GIGGP
-563 NADVV
+563 GADVV
-568 GGRTMRGATAF
+568 GGRIMRGATAF
-579 LFTGQGAQRARM
+579 LFTGQGAQRAGM

-608 TCALLDTH
+608 ACALLDTH
-616 LERPLRDVVFGEDP
+616 LERPLREVVFGEAPDA

-645 VEVALYRLIESWGLK
+645 VEVALYRLIESWGVK

-673 AAHVAGVLSLEDA
+673 AAHVAGVLSLKDA

-697 QALPAGGAMVSL
+697 QALPVGGAMVSL
-709 QASESEVLPL
+709 QASEAEVSPL
-719 LEGLEQR
+719 LERLGQR
-726 VSVAAVNGPRAVVV
+726 VSIAAVNGPQAVVV
-740 SGEESAVLQIAGHF
+740 SGEEAAVAEIADRF
-754 ESEGRK
+754 ESDGRK
-760 VKRLRVSHAFH
+760 VKRLTVSHAFH

-783 AVAESVAY
+783 AVAESVTF

-810 QLTSPDYW
+810 QLTSPEYW
-818 VRHVRDAVRFADGVR
+818 VRHVRDAVRFADSVR

-845 LGPGGTLTAMAQDC
+845 LGPGGTLTAMAQAC
-859 LSDTGDDDTERVFL
+859 LADAGDDDTERVFL

-896 GAPIDWVAYFA
+896 GAPFDWSAYFA

-933 APEPREQSLVDGW
+933 TPEPHEQSTVDGW

-956 APSGGVLG
+956 APSGAVPG
-964 GRWLAVVAPGDVW
+964 GRWLAVLAAGEVW
-977 SEAVVE
+977 SEAVVA
-983 GLAACGVAVERVE
+983 GLSECGVAVERVE
-996 CVAGEVD
+996 CVSGEVD
-1003 RGLLAERVCEVAGEE
+1003 RGLLAERVREVAGEE
-1018 PVAGVLVMGCAE
+1018 PVAGVLVVGCAD
-1030 VVRSAVVVQALGDAG
+1030 VARSAVVVQALGDAG
-1045 VGGRVWWVTRGAVA
+1045 VGGRVWLVTRGAVA
-1059 VGRSDGGPDP
+1059 VGRSDGGPNP

-1084 VPDRWGG
+1084 LPDRWGG
-1091 LVDLPEAV
+1091 LVDLPETV

-1112 DGGEDQIAVR
+1112 DGAEDQVAVR

-1127 ARRLVHAPAP
+1127 GRRLSHAPAP
-1137 AGIAAGG
+1137 SGEASDG

-1164 ARWAAERGAE
+1164 ARWAAERGAD
-1174 HVVLTS
+1174 HVILTS
-1180 RRGLEA
+1180 RRGPDA
-1186 PGAVELEAELSGLG
+1186 PGAVELEAELSALG
-1200 VQVTVAVCDVANR
+1200 VRVTVAACDVADR
-1213 DAVRE
+1213 RAVE
-1218 LLSGCA
+1218 ALLSESD

-1238 PLSEADEGHFA
+1238 PLGGADAEHFA
-1249 EVMGAKVAGA
+1249 EVMGAKVSGA
-1259 VVLDEALRDQA
+1259 VVLDEVLGDRE

-1289 GAYAAGNAFVE
+1289 AAYAAGNAFVE

-1310 AVGCAVAW
+1310 AVGCSVAW
-1318 GPWAGGGMAGA
+1318 GPWAGGGMVGA

-1343 LDPGLAISALESA
+1343 LDPVRAVSALESA
-1356 VAGGEG
+1356 VGAGEG

-1368 VEWERFAPAF
+1368 VDWERFAPAF
-1378 TSARPSPLLE
+1378 ASARPSPLLE
-1388 DLPEVRAALAAGDG
+1388 DLPEVRAALAAG
-1402 AGGEGSGVGVVR
+1402 AGGEVSGAGVMR
-1414 ERLAGLSAV
+1414 QRLAGLSVA

-1428 LLELVRTQAAT
+1428 LLELVRTHAAA

-1452 CAFRDLGFDSLTAVE
+1452 SAFRDLGFDSLTAVE

-1480 PATAVF
+1480 PATVVF
-1486 DYPTPV
+1486 DYPSPV

-1501 LFGTGTDVVS
+1501 LFGTGADAS
-1511 GLPVLASTS
+1511 AGLPALASVS

-1535 GVASPEDLWQ
+1535 GVVSPEDLWR
-1545 LVAAGED
+1545 LVAGAED
-1552 AISGFPTDR
+1552 AVSELPDDR
-1561 GWDLDALYDPTP
+1561 GWDLDGLYDPTP
-1573 GQPGKSYSRHGGFV
+1573 GRPGKSYSRHGGFV
-1587 SGVDQF
+1587 SGVDRF
-1593 DPEFFGISPRETVA
+1593 DPAFFGISPREAVA

-1625 SGIDPQTLRRS
+1625 SGIDPQTLRGS

-1654 NTPEGQDGY
+1654 STPEGQDGY
-1663 VGTGNAAAVVSGRV
+1663 LGTGNAAAVVSGRI

-1711 ECDLALAGGVTVMS
+1711 ECDVALAGGVTVMS

-1731 EFSRQRGL
+1731 EFSQQRGL
-1739 AVDGRC
+1739 AADGRC

-1752 DGTGWAEGAGV
+1752 DGTGWGEGAGV

-1847 YGQEREADRPLWL
+1847 YGQDRDGDRPLWL

-1867 GHTQAAAGVAGVIKM
+1867 GHTQAAAGAAGVIKM
-1882 VLALQHGVLPQTLH
+1882 VLALEHGVLPQTLH
-1896 VGEPSSHVDWS
+1896 ADEPSSHVDWS
-1907 AGDVRL
+1907 VGDVRL
-1913 LTEAVGWPEG
+1913 LTEAVAWPEG
-1923 ERLRRA
+1923 ERPRRA

-1946 QAPLE
+1946 QAPVE
-1951 EGSDAL
+1951 ESTEAA
-1957 PVGGVGVVPW
+1957 PVGDVGVVPW

-1978 AQAQRLLAHVEARPE
+1978 AQAQRLLAHVEDRPE
-1993 LGLPEVGL
+1993 LGASEVGF

-2008 AFEHRAVVLGTD
+2008 AFEHRAVVLGTE
-2020 RDALVD
+2020 RTALVD

-2032 TGEDAASVVT
+2032 TGGEAASVVS
-2042 ALAEP
+2042 AVAAP
-2047 EARVALLF
+2047 EARLALLF
-2055 TGQGSQRLGMG
+2055 TGQGAQRLGMG
-2066 RELYDTFPVFAD
+2066 RELYDAFPVFAD

-2083 CAYFDGELAL
+2083 CAHFDGELAT
-2093 PLRDVVFGDD
+2093 PLRDVVFGDE
-2103 AERLDR
+2103 AELLNR

-2123 LFRLVESFGVRP
+2123 LFRLVESFGVRADF
-2135 GYLVGHSIGEL
+2135 LVGHSIGEL
-2146 VAAHVA
+2146 VAAHIA
-2152 GVLSLEDACRLV
+2152 GVLSL
-2164 AARGR
+2164 
-2169 LMQALPAGGAMVSLQ
+2169 P
-2184 AAETEVLPLL
+2184 
-2194 EGHEQRVSIAA
+2194 
-2205 VNGPQST
+2205 
-2212 VIAGEES
+2212 
-2219 AVAEVAGHFESEGR
+2219 
-2233 KVKRLRVSHAF
+2233 
-2244 HSPLMEPM
+2244 
-2252 LDDFRAV
+2252 
-2259 AESVAYAEPCIPV
+2259 
-2272 VSNVTGELATAEQLT
+2272 
-2287 SPDYWVRHVRAA
+2287 
-2299 VRFADGVRWLEE
+2299 
-2311 HEVTRFLEIGP
+2311 
-2322 DGTLTAVAQG
+2322 
-2332 CLSAPDLQL
+2332 
-2341 APTMRKD
+2341 
-2348 RSEAEALLAAMSTAF
+2348 
-2363 VHGMDVEWRAC
+2363 
-2374 FPAARRVALPTYPF
+2374 
-2388 QRERFW
+2388 
-2394 PTPVPDSRPHADW
+2394 
-2407 RYRVEW
+2407 
-2413 KPADVDACEELCGR
+2413 
-2427 WLVVVPEGA
+2427 
-2436 AESGWF
+2436 
-2442 SSVVEGLAARG
+2442 
-2453 VRVERVE
+2453 
-2460 RAVDVDRGVLAERLR
+2460 
-2475 DAAGDEAVTGVLAVG
+2475 
-2490 AVEAMCT
+2490 
-2497 AVLVQAQGDAGVGGR
+2497 
-2512 LWVVTRGAVCVG
+2512 
-2524 RSDGGPDPVQAGVWG
+2524 
-2539 LGRVAALELPDRW
+2539 
-2552 GGLVD
+2552 
-2557 LPDVV
+2557 
-2562 DRRALDR
+2562 
-2569 LAGVLADGSE
+2569 
-2579 DQVAVR
+2579 
-2585 ASGVFGR
+2585 
-2592 RLAHAPAPALAGE
+2592 
-2605 SADGWRPRGT
+2605 
-2615 VLITGGTG
+2615 
-2623 ALGARVA
+2623 
-2630 RWVAERGA
+2630 
-2638 EHVVL
+2638 
-2643 TSRRG
+2643 
-2648 PEAPGAVELE
+2648 
-2658 AELSGLGVR
+2658 
-2667 VTVVACDVADPEAVE
+2667 
-2682 ALLSE
+2682 
-2687 HPVDAVFHA
+2687 
-2696 AAVLDDGVLDS
+2696 
-2707 LTTERFATVMRAKA
+2707 
-2721 ASAVNLHEATRDRD
+2721 
-2735 LSAFVLFSSF
+2735 
-2745 AGTIGAAGQA
+2745 
-2755 NYAAANAFLDALAE
+2755 
-2769 QRAAEG
+2769 
-2775 LPATSIAWGP
+2775 
-2785 WGEIGMASD
+2785 
-2794 ASMAQRMRRGGVSPL
+2794 
-2809 RPDLA
+2809 
-2814 VDALQNAICS
+2814 
-2824 GTPGLVI
+2824 
-2831 ADITWADFRSAFA
+2831 
-2844 AVRPSPLLGD
+2844 
-2854 LPEFRTEVELAAGR
+2854 
-2868 GGEDRQ
+2868 
-2874 SELRQQLAGVEA
+2874 
-2886 AEQERVLTDLVR
+2886 
-2898 SYAAGVLHYAGP
+2898 
-2910 AGVPPN
+2910 
-2916 RPFRDLGVDSL
+2916 
-2927 LAVELR
+2927 
-2933 NALSLACG
+2933 
-2941 ITLSATVVFDYPTP
+2941 
-2955 AALAGFLRT
+2955 
-2964 RIAPAQD
+2964 
-2971 DVEQRIMPSVVEGDP
+2971 
-2986 IAIVG
+2986 
-2991 MSCRFPGGVDCP
+2991 
-3003 EAFWELLSD
+3003 
-3012 GVDAVGEFPVDRGWD
+3012 
-3027 LNAVYDPDPENS
+3027 
-3039 GTSYVN
+3039 
-3045 AGGFLKHVDR
+3045 
-3055 FEPAFF
+3055 
-3061 GMSPREA
+3061 
-3068 VATDPQ
+3068 
-3074 QRLLLE
+3074 
-3080 TSWEAIERSGIDPQ
+3080 
-3094 TLRGSRAGVFVGTN
+3094 
-3108 GQDYPALLAN
+3108 
-3118 SPDDFDGYV
+3118 
-3127 GTGNAAAVVSGRV
+3127 
-3140 SYALGLEGP
+3140 
-3149 AVTVDTA
+3149 
-3156 CSSSLVALHWA
+3156 
-3167 AQSLRSGEC
+3167 
-3176 DLALAGGVTVMST
+3176 
-3189 PGAFIEFSRQ
+3189 
-3199 RGLAVDG
+3199 
-3206 RCKAF
+3206 
-3211 SDAADGT
+3211 
-3218 GWAEGAGVLVVE
+3218 
-3230 RLSDARR
+3230 
-3237 NGHRV
+3237 
-3242 LAVVAGSAVNQ
+3242 
-3253 DGASNGLTAPNGP
+3253 
-3266 SQQRVIRQALAGA
+3266 
-3279 GLSASDVDVVEAHG
+3279 
-3293 TGTSLG
+3293 
-3299 DPIEAQALLA
+3299 
-3309 TYGQEREA
+3309 
-3317 DRPLWLGSVKSNI
+3317 
-3330 GHTQAAAGVAGV
+3330 
-3342 IKMVLALQHGVLP
+3342 
-3355 QTLHVG
+3355 
-3361 EPSSHVDWSAGDVRL
+3361 
-3376 LTEAVGWPEGERLRR
+3376 
-3391 AGVSAFGVSGTNAHV
+3391 
-3406 VIEQAPLEEGSDAL
+3406 
-3420 PVGGV
+3420 
-3425 GVVPWVVSARSRE
+3425 
-3438 GLRAQ
+3438 
-3443 AQRLLAHVEAR
+3443 
-3454 PELGLPEVGLA
+3454 
-3465 LATTRSAFE
+3465 
-3474 HRAVVLGTDRD
+3474 
-3485 ALVDGLRALATG
+3485 
-3497 EDAASVVTALAE
+3497 
-3509 PEARVALLFTGQGS
+3509 
-3523 QRLGMGRELYD
+3523 
-3534 TFPVFADAFDAV
+3534 
-3546 CAYFDGELA
+3546 
-3555 LPLRD
+3555 
-3560 VVFGEDANANANAN
+3560 
-3574 FDADAEALNQTGFTQ
+3574 
-3589 PALFAVEVALFRLV
+3589 
-3603 ESFGV
+3603 
-3608 RPGYLVGH
+3608 
-3616 SIGELVAAHVAG
+3616 
-3628 VVSLEDACRLVAAR
+3628 DACRLVAAR

-3657 LQATEEEVVPLLEGH
+3657 LQASEDEVVPLLEGQ
-3672 EQRVSIAAVNGPQS
+3672 EQRVSLAAVNGPKS
-3686 IVIAGEE
+3686 VVISGEE
-3693 SAVAEVAGH
+3693 AAVAEIADR

-3707 RKVKRLRVS
+3707 RKVKRLTVS
-3716 HAFHSPLMEPMLDDF
+3716 HAFHSPLMEPMLDEF
-3731 RTVAESVAYAEP
+3731 RAVAESVTYEEP

-3748 SNVTGKL
+3748 SNVTGTL
-3755 ATPQEL
+3755 ATAEEL

-3771 REAVRF
+3771 RGAVRF

-3783 LVEHEVTR
+3783 LAEHEVTR

-3803 MAQGCLDGDGDAE
+3803 MAQGCLDNDTDAATDLDAGP
-3816 HVLIPALRGGDDR
+3816 VLIPTLRGDDR
-3829 GEVSAVLSA
+3829 GEISAVLTA
-3838 AGRAFVHGIGIAW
+3838 AGRAFAHGLTINW
-3851 QAFFP
+3851 PTFFP
-3856 ATVTAT
+3856 TTTTTTEGTSDAPALT
-3862 DTDTDTDTGPDTVSA
+3862 P
-3877 HTPVAL
+3877 TPVDL

-3909 LVSAHH
+3909 LVSAQH

-3926 SADGTDSAEGMDSV
+3926 SADGSDGFDGAYGSAESD
-3940 YCTADGGA
+3940 A
-3948 VVFTGRVSVTAQPWL
+3948 VVFTGRVSVAAQPWL
-3963 AEHVVSGS
+3963 AEHCVSGS

-3987 DQVGCGQVE
+3987 DQVGCAQVE

-4017 VGVADESGRRT
+4017 VGAADETGRRT
-4028 LSVYSRPQDAQ
+4028 LSVYSRPQDAR

-4056 AASGADL
+4056 AAPGAGL

-4072 PVSVERLYEGL
+4072 PVSVEGLYEGL
-4083 TAAGFGYGPVFQG
+4083 TAAGFGYGPVFRG

-4111 ELPESAVPEAA
+4111 ELPERAVPEAA
-4122 GFGLHPALLDSA
+4122 GFGLHPALLDSV
-4134 LHALGLVASDQAD
+4134 LHALGLVESGRTD
-4147 EDRARLPFSW
+4147 EDGAEAGQGRLPFSW

-4171 ARLSVNG
+4171 ARLTVRG
-4178 PDSVALELADASGG
+4178 PDSVALELADASGA

-4225 DWIPLPEPAGSTAS
+4225 DWIPLPESSTADAS
-4239 AVAVE
+4239 TLPAISID
-4244 AAVDMHDGTDGRLD
+4244 AAVDACEGAEARLD

-4264 SVYPDLGSLPQ
+4264 TVYPDLASLPQ
-4275 GEVPSHVLL
+4275 DQVPSHVLL

-4305 ALLQAWLAEE
+4305 ALLQAWLADE

-4353 ENPDRFTLVDL
+4353 EHPDRFTLVDL
-4364 DGVSESLAVLPAAL
+4364 DAASESLAALPAAL
-4378 ARDEPELAVRAGQ
+4378 AHDEPELAVRAGQ

-4411 SGAWCLDIVEKGT
+4411 SEAWCLDIAEKGT
-4424 LENLHLAECP
+4424 LANLRLTESP

-4467 GDAVP
+4467 GDAVA

-4481 TEVGPGATG
+4481 TEVGPGVTG
-4490 FSPGDRVMGLFTQS
+4490 LAPGDRVMGLFTQS
-4504 FGPLA
+4504 FGPRA
-4509 VADVRTLAR
+4509 VADARTLAR

-4580 TASPGKWETLRSS
+4580 TASPGKWGTLRSS

-4600 ASSRDLDFEGAFLEA
+4600 ASSRDLDFERSFLAA
-4615 TAGRGVDVVL
+4615 TGGRGVDVVL

-4643 GRFLEMGKTDIREP
+4643 GRFLEMGKTDVRDPGE
-4657 AQVAAEHEGVR
+4657 VAAAHEGVR
-4668 YQAFDLWEA
+4668 YRAFDLFDA

-4683 EMLAALVALFE
+4683 EMLTALVALFE
-4694 QGVLRPLPLTAWDV
+4694 QDVLRPLPLTAWDV

-4722 NVGKVVLTMPVPLAG
+4722 NVGKVVLTMPVPLDAE
-4737 DGTVLVT
+4737 GTVLVT

-4759 AEHGVRRLL
+4759 AAHGVRHLVL
-4768 LASRRGPQAP
+4768 SSRRGPQAP
-4778 GAEALRE
+4778 GATALRD
-4785 ELAALGAEA
+4785 ELAALGAEV

-4808 GLLGSVPPQHPLT
+4808 ELLGSVPRRHPLT

-4835 SSMTP
+4835 SSLTP
-4840 DRLDA
+4840 ERLDA

-4850 ADAVSTL
+4850 ADAVSAL
-4857 HELTRG
+4857 HEATRS

-4870 LFSSVAGMFGSS
+4870 VFSSVAGMFGGS
-4882 GQGNYAAANA
+4882 GQGNYSAANA
-4892 FLDAFAQARHGAGL
+4892 FLDAFAQARNGVGL
-4906 PATSLAWGPWA
+4906 PATALAWGPWA
-4917 PGVGMTGELADADL
+4917 PGAGMTGELAEADL
-4931 QRMARGGMVPFTA
+4931 RRMARGGMVPFTA

-4950 FDAAFRTAEAGY
+4950 FDAAFRTAEAVY

-4968 QAALRAPHSA
+4968 HAALRAPQSA

-4986 VSGSARR
+4986 VTGSARR

-4999 TGDASQSL
+4999 AGGAAENL
-5007 RTWLT
+5007 RTGLA
-5012 ALPAAERE
+5012 ALPPAERE

-5085 VVLARHVCTELVG
+5085 TALARHVCTELFG
-5098 DDVAAVAPVAAA
+5098 DDEAAATPVAVAGRPV
-5110 SRPATGEEQLAV
+5110 TGEEQLAV
-5122 VAMSCRFPGGVRSP
+5122 VAMSCRFPGGAGSP
-5136 EEFWRLLSGG
+5136 EEFWRLLADG
-5146 VDAVSSIPAD
+5146 VDALSPLPDD
-5156 RGWRTDGEA
+5156 RGWRTGDDA
-5165 GGFEGGFLYD
+5165 TRVEGGFLYD

-5207 ALERAGIDPT
+5207 TLERAGIDPA

-5236 SAAHTLPEGSEG
+5236 SAAHTLPEGAEG

-5292 ALRLGECD
+5292 SLRLGECD

-5310 PTPGTFVEFSRQGGL
+5310 ATPGAFVEFGRQGGL
-5325 AGDGRCKAFSD
+5325 AGDGRCKAFAD

-5392 RVIRSALA
+5392 RVIRAALA
-5400 NAGLGAHEVDAVEAH
+5400 NAGLDAHEVDAVEAH

-5426 AQALIATYGQN
+5426 AQALIATYGQD
-5437 RVADRPLWLGSVK
+5437 RAADRPLWLGSVK
-5450 SNIGHTQSAAGIAGV
+5450 SNIGHTQAAAGIAGV
-5465 IKMVLSLQKGVLPR
+5465 IKMVLALRKGVLPR

-5486 SSHVDWSSGDVR
+5486 SSHVDWSAGEVR

-5503 VEWPQRELP
+5503 VEWPRCELP

-5525 NAHVVLEQDGA
+5525 NAHVVLEQYGAADDGPQGAVERDGA
-5536 TDSGPAEGN
+5536 APA
-5545 STDSGPESTARAEH
+5545 DAARAA
-5559 DRPVGHQGPVVWP
+5559 DAGADDPAGPVVWP
-5572 LSARSAAALRD
+5572 LSARSGAALRD
-5583 QGKRLRAHLADR
+5583 QAKRLRAHLTDR

-5600 HDVGYSLATTRA
+5600 RDLGYSLATTRA

-5621 AEDRDTFLNGL
+5621 AEDRDAFLKGL
-5632 AALARGEESVGLVRG
+5632 AALARGEDTAELVRG
-5647 QAGTGGK
+5647 RADTGGK

-5663 SQRAGMGREL
+5663 AQRAGMGREL
-5673 YERFPAY
+5673 HARFPAY
-5680 AAAFDEVCAEF
+5680 AAAFDEACAEF

-5700 DLVFADE
+5700 EIVFADE
-5707 GTPDAALLDRT
+5707 GTPEAALLDRT

-5727 VETALHALVGSWGVR
+5727 VETALHALVTSWGIR

-5756 AHVAGVLTM
+5756 AHVAGVLTLA
-5765 EDACALVAA
+5765 DACRLVAA
-5774 RGRLMQALPDGG
+5774 RGRLMQALPEGG

-5793 AEEEVRPLLEG
+5793 AEEEVRPLLAG

-5812 AVNGPTAVVISGEEG
+5812 AVNGPTAVVVSGAQD
-5827 AVTHIAGQLAEQ
+5827 AVTEIAAQLAER

-5854 PLMEAMLTEF
+5854 PLMDTMLAEF
-5864 GEVARG
+5864 GEIARG
-5870 VRYAPPRIPVISN
+5870 VRYAPLRVPVISN

-5888 ATEADLTS
+5888 AADADLTS
-5896 PDYWVRQVR
+5896 PDYWVRHVR

-5911 DGIRRLEADGV
+5911 DGVRRLEADGV

-5944 PGEATAALPV
+5944 PGEEAAALPV
-5954 LRRERPEVR
+5954 LRRDRPEAR

-5968 AAGLQVRGLA
+5968 AAHLHVRGLGA
-5978 ESAALSGAGARRVE
+5978 GPAALYGEGARQVE

-6000 VRYWL
+6000 RRYWL
-6005 DPAGTPAGAHPA
+6005 EPAGPQAGDG
-6017 PAADEQFWD
+6017 AAQSLDDQFWA
-6026 AVEHADLGAFA
+6026 AVEHTDPGELA
-6037 ERLRLTADAPLS
+6037 ERLQLSGDAPLRD
-6049 EVLPALTSWRQAHRE
+6049 VLPALSSWRHRQRE
-6064 RTTADGWEYQ
+6064 RTAADGWEYR
-6074 VTWRPTAD
+6074 VSWRPAGD
-6082 TAVPVLSGT
+6082 APAPVLSGT
-6091 WLLPLPAG
+6091 WLLVHPAG
-6099 RADRAREKAIVDGLV
+6099 HADRAWETALAAGLT

-6119 RVVPFEVDCGEV
+6119 AVVPVEVDCA
-6131 ERVALEGQLA
+6131 RADRKSLADQLA
-6141 AVAAEV
+6141 TLLGES
-6147 GPIAGVLSLLGT
+6147 GPIDGVLSLLGT
-6159 DEEPHRAQPATP
+6159 DEEPHRGQPATP
-6171 GGLAATV
+6171 GGLAATM
-6178 ALVQVLDDLRV
+6178 ALVQALDDLGT

-6195 ATTGAVAVRDGEAVP
+6195 ATTGAVAVREGEAVP

-6216 VWGFGRVAALEHP
+6216 VWGLGRVAALEQP
-6229 QGWGG
+6229 QSWGG
-6234 LVDLPAELD
+6234 LVDLPGEPD
-6243 ERAVQRL
+6243 ERAVARL

-6255 AGTGEDQLALR
+6255 AGPGEDQVAVR
-6266 GSGVYVRRLV
+6266 GSGVFARRLV
-6276 RARFQDA
+6276 RARTPDTA
-6283 GPGSTEP
+6283 PGTDEP
-6290 SAGGGTVLI
+6290 WACTGTVLI
-6299 TGGTGALGAQV
+6299 TGGTGALGAHL
-6310 ARRLTD
+6310 ARRLAD
-6316 RGAPHLVLAS
+6316 RGAAHLILAG
-6326 RRGTRADGAAELA
+6326 RRGPQAEGAAELRD
-6339 AELTACGSRVTVVAC
+6339 ELSARGTRVTLAAC
-6354 DTADRDA
+6354 DAADRDA
-6361 LAQLLAEYPVD
+6361 LARLLAEHPVD
-6372 AVYHAAGVLD
+6372 AVFHAAGVLD
-6382 DGLIAG
+6382 DGLLAG
-6388 LDAPRLDAVLRPK
+6388 LDGDRLDAVLRSK

-6413 ERTALV
+6413 GLSAFV

-6438 ANAYLDALAQHRQAL
+6438 ANAYLDALAEHRHAL
-6453 GRPATSIAWGP
+6453 GLPATSVAWGP
-6464 WAGGGMAA
+6464 WAGAGMAA
-6472 GSAGDERLTER
+6472 GGAGDEQLAER
-6483 LARSGMPPLDPR
+6483 LSRGGMNTLDPR
-6495 LAADALERAVARGA
+6495 LAVDALERALTRGD
-6509 TTLTVADVDWSRFAP
+6509 TTLTVADVDWARFVP
-6524 GFTAARS
+6524 GFTSVRP
-6531 SALLSDLPEAH
+6531 SALLADLPEARR
-6542 AAAQAAASERDTA
+6542 ATPERESAD
-6555 GGGPHGGLDALR
+6555 GDGPGGLRALR
-6567 EELGGRSTADQER
+6567 AQLAGRSEADQER
-6580 VLANLVRTHVAA
+6580 VLVTLVRTQVAG
-6592 VLGHSSAD
+6592 VLGYDAVD
-6600 AIDPHR
+6600 AIDPKR

-6622 NRLGLATGAPLPATL
+6622 NRLGLATGTQLPATL

-6649 HLRTQVAAGDT
+6649 HLRTQVAAGDS

-6670 DRLEGVLGVVPA
+6670 DRLEDVLADVA
-6682 DDPQRARIA
+6682 QDDPQRARIA
-6691 SRLQTLLAKWNDPQ
+6691 SRLQTLLAKWSER
-6705 DAEAETGDG
+6705 AEADTAADDG
-6714 TGVSDHINSA
+6714 AVVSDRINSA